1 VAFPFTARLTWRS
14 SSSTSTDPQ
23 LDQHRDSYRGYVGML
38 VVDKPYRKLKL
49 GSELV
54 SRALAAGPLTTSLS
68 TKHRPQYQMGTTE

>member
-1 VAFPFTARLTWRS
+1 
-14 SSSTSTDPQ
+14 
-23 LDQHRDSYRGYVGML
+23 ML

>member
-1 VAFPFTARLTWRS
+1 MYAIQ
-14 SSSTSTDPQ
+14 STQ

-54 SRALAAGPLTTSLS
+54 SRALAVMVGFTS
-68 TKHRPQYQMGTTE
+68 